1 MGSGLGAGGG
11 RPGWSWRVGR
21 LKRLPCPAGLRSHS
35 STLAQQLWL
44 CSSQLDL
51 FFMVSPTITVTFK
64 GVSLAL
70 CGCHVLEEA

>member
-1 MGSGLGAGGG
+1 MLI
-11 RPGWSWRVGR
+11 
-21 LKRLPCPAGLRSHS
+21 PA
-35 STLAQQLWL
+35 WI
-44 CSSQLDL
+44 